1 MSPLSPKCTTI
12 QLGSH
17 CPAPSLCAFQ
27 SLESFSTCVHSAPTL
42 CISCFAVLHLLC
54 FSTKLA
60 SWEAR
65 PLPHSLYKCINT
77 AAGDQLTLAKCD
89 LSYVQYLWLFADGLH
104 KNIITRR
111 MSEKR
116 KLQNASSTQR
126 SIQSYSKDKPNM
138 ES

>member
-1 MSPLSPKCTTI
+1 M
-12 QLGSH
+12 
-17 CPAPSLCAFQ
+17 PSI
-27 SLESFSTCVHSAPTL
+27 TRHSVPTL
-42 CISCFAVLHLLC
+42 RILCFAVLHLLC
-54 FSTKLA
+54 VSTKFA

-104 KNIITRR
+104 KNIITTRI
-111 MSEKR
+111 SEKR

-126 SIQSYSKDKPNM
+126 SIQFYNKDNPNT
-138 ES
+138 EG